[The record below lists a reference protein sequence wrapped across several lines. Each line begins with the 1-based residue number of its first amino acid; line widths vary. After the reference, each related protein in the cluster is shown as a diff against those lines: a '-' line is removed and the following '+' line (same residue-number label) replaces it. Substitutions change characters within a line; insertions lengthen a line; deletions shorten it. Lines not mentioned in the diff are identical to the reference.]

1 MMEDRS
7 MEYQDIPYEISATL
21 RGDDALIVVDLQYDF
36 MPGGALPVEDGDV
49 IISGVN
55 TLMQLFHQSGATV
68 VLTQDWHPA
77 GHHSFASSHEG
88 KNPYDLYDAPG
99 LGPVLWPDHCVQGTH
114 GADFHRAVNARLA
127 HATIRKG
134 YHMAIDSYSGFL
146 ENDKKTRTGLDG
158 YLKDR
163 NVRRIFVCGLALDYC
178 VFFSAVDALDNG
190 YEVYVV
196 PDLTKAVA
204 SPEDSVSRALETL
217 IRAGAR
223 FIESGAIQTESA

>member
-1 MMEDRS
+1 MMEDRT
-7 MEYQDIPYEISATL
+7 MEYQDIPYELSATI
-21 RGDDALIVVDLQYDF
+21 RGDDALVVVDLQYDF
-36 MPGGALPVEDGDV
+36 MPGGALPVEDGDL

-55 TLMQLFHQSGATV
+55 TRMQLFNQSGATV
-68 VLTQDWHPA
+68 VLTQDWHPS

-114 GADFHRAVNARLA
+114 GADFHENVNTRLA

-146 ENDKKTRTGLDG
+146 ENDKQTHTGLDG

-163 NVRRIFVCGLALDYC
+163 NVRRVFVCGLALDYC
-178 VFFSAVDALDNG
+178 VFYSAADALDNG

-196 PDLTKAVA
+196 IDLTKAVA
-204 SPEDSVSRALETL
+204 SPKDSVSHALETL
-217 IRAGAR
+217 FRSGAK
-223 FIESGAIQTESA
+223 FIDSGAIQTESA